1 MMKMN
6 KIMLTRKSMTNIL
19 LVQWSRFGAVPIR
32 INGSTLFT
40 GTNGSGKST
49 ILDALTYVLTGN
61 TQFNKAAQ
69 DRDRSVLS
77 YVRGDTKSKGQ
88 YQYLRNGN
96 VISYIV
102 VEFFSPADNFYVT
115 VGVCIESTDETNCKS
130 FWFVKPNSRISDFNF
145 YKKEDS
151 NLCVTPKNELKV
163 NNTRLKPSDFMSKT
177 MGILTL
183 QRALGLRGEPDVLRR
198 KLIKMMAFQ
207 PENNIDKFIRDSVLP
222 EKEIQTLGHLREQ
235 KQQFAKIKDTYTN
248 ILNIQTQ
255 LNKIEEKAVDY
266 EKTERSLNLKKAE
279 LKYQNFILAEKKQ
292 QETQKSFQEE
302 EERFERLKKEYTKA
316 NDAYAAALEQRT
328 EAEMMFNQSDF
339 SASIGQLEKAVKQYE
354 DEINAAKA
362 DISDIIQLKK
372 SFESILNDFDI
383 PQNDISILN
392 QLDNSQYPAEDKYH
406 ALKQL
411 ENAAKEKIAL
421 LNKQEWE
428 YENEIDKIDKKSD
441 AVSQS
446 IKKLESNISDYP
458 QYVTDA
464 INEIN
469 SELSAQ
475 GITAKVR
482 TFAELVES
490 ISDPQWRNA
499 LEVYLR
505 NNKFNL
511 IIDSQYTGE
520 ALEIFH
526 RKKYYKLSLVLT
538 DKLES
543 YKANSGSA
551 AELLNIPNKEARLY
565 ADYLL
570 GRLHLCANLEEL
582 HNHPKGGIMAD
593 GTLAKGITARNLN
606 FANMEYFL
614 GQDSIKLQLEQKQ
627 TELKKLNSEKQN
639 YVKSKELNLLQR
651 KKYEE
656 LKLSGNDYRFESVN
670 TLQKLIE
677 KHSTDKAELT
687 EMQNNPN
694 FLMLQEQHNKAIN
707 EFKAADTRRVDLS
720 DSKKACNRNIE
731 FIKSNNI
738 KFTQEANDNQQ
749 EFNHFIVMH
758 LELKKEAISEYERLS
773 RNNADGIA
781 VAESTI
787 EKYEGERKSAQKKLE
802 DEQIKYCNLSGR
814 NTEERG
820 ISYISVYRAERDK
833 IANVDAEETKNK
845 LDEKQQ
851 ELESAFVTD
860 FIAALCESL
869 NNAKAEI
876 SAINDELESLPFGQD
891 VYSFKANEKKDRAA
905 FFRIKHKLFDDVFQL
920 NDFIV
925 QKIDEDPEL
934 RQDIDDFLDT
944 ILKEVDDDEYTDY
957 RTYYSYD
964 MQIKN
969 QIESTDIIMD
979 LSEKQGSASNGEK
992 QTPYFIILA
1001 ASLMTCYKRTYNCAR
1016 LAFIDE
1022 AFSALSQERI
1032 EQMVNYFEQNG
1043 FQVMYAAPPEK
1054 INSIGKFINSTVSL
1068 VETGRYTNV
1077 LEGLADEF
1085 IK

>member
-1 MMKMN
+1 
-6 KIMLTRKSMTNIL
+6 MLPRKSMTNML
-19 LVQWSRFGAVPIR
+19 LVQWSRFGAVPIK

-115 VGVCIESTDETNCKS
+115 VGVCIESTDEMSCKS
-130 FWFVKPNSRISDFNF
+130 FWFVKPKTRIFDFNF
-145 YKKEDS
+145 YKKENGS
-151 NLCVTPKNELKV
+151 LFVTPKNELKI
-163 NNTRLKPSDFMSKT
+163 NGSRLKSTDFLIKST
-177 MGILTL
+177 GISTL

-222 EKEIQTLGHLREQ
+222 EKEIQTLAHLREQ

-255 LNKIEEKAVDY
+255 LNKIEERAVDY
-266 EKTERSLNLKKAE
+266 EKAERLINLKKAE
-279 LKYQNFILAEKKQ
+279 YKYQNFILAEKKQ
-292 QETQKSFQEE
+292 QETQKALQEE
-302 EERFERLKKEYTKA
+302 EERLKRLEKDYSEA
-316 NDAYAAALEQRT
+316 DIAYNIALQHRT
-328 EAEMMFNQSDF
+328 EAEMLYKQSDF
-339 SASIGQLEKAVKQYE
+339 SASIEQLEKAVKQYE
-354 DEINAAKA
+354 NDIAVAKANINA
-362 DISDIIQLKK
+362 IIQLQK
-372 SFESILNDFDI
+372 SFECFLENFDLSQNDVSILK
-383 PQNDISILN
+383 
-392 QLDNSQYPAEDKYH
+392 QLGNSQYNADDKYH

-411 ENAAKEKIAL
+411 ENATNEKIDL
-421 LNKQEWE
+421 LKKQMWADEE
-428 YENEIDKIDKKSD
+428 SIKEREHAIAD
-441 AVSQS
+441 VSQS
-446 IKKLESNISDYP
+446 IKKLENNISDYP
-458 QYVTDA
+458 KYITDA
-464 INEIN
+464 IAEIN
-469 SELSAQ
+469 AELSSQ

-482 TFAELVES
+482 TFAELVKS
-490 ISDPQWRNA
+490 ISEPQWRNA

-511 IIDSQYTGE
+511 IIDSQYADK

-526 RKKYYKLSLVLT
+526 RKKYHRMNLVLT
-538 DKLES
+538 DKLENH
-543 YKANSGSA
+543 KALPGSA
-551 AELLNIPNKEARLY
+551 AEILNIPNREARLY
-565 ADYLL
+565 ANYLL
-570 GRLHLCANLEEL
+570 GRLHLCTNLEDL

-593 GTLAKGITARNLN
+593 GTLAKGFTVSNLD
-606 FANMEYFL
+606 FTNMEYYL

-627 TELKKLNSEKQN
+627 NELKRLIAEKQS

-651 KKYEE
+651 EKYEALE
-656 LKLSGNDYRFESVN
+656 LSGNDYHFESVN
-670 TLQKLIE
+670 SLEKLIE
-677 KHSTDKAELT
+677 KYTIDKAELT

-720 DSKKACNRNIE
+720 DSKKACGRNIE
-731 FIKSNNI
+731 IIKNNNI
-738 KFTQEANDNQQ
+738 KYAQNANNNQQ
-749 EFNHFIVMH
+749 EFNNFIVMH

-773 RNNADGIA
+773 RNNANGIA
-781 VAESTI
+781 VAEATI
-787 EKYEGERKSAQKKLE
+787 EKYEGERKNAQKKLE

-833 IANVDAEETKNK
+833 ISNVDAEETRNK
-845 LDEKQQ
+845 LEEKQQ

-869 NNAKAEI
+869 NNARTEI
-876 SAINDELESLPFGQD
+876 TAINDELERLPFGQD

-920 NDFIV
+920 NDFVV

-934 RQDIDDFLDT
+934 HQDIMDFLDT
-944 ILKEVDDDEYTDY
+944 ILKEADDDEYTDY

-969 QIESTDIIMD
+969 QIQSADIIMD

-1054 INSIGKFINSTVSL
+1054 INSIGKFIDSTISL

-1077 LEGLADEF
+1077 LEGLADECT
-1085 IK
+1085 K

>member
-1 MMKMN
+1 MMN
-6 KIMLTRKSMTNIL
+6 NSMLLRKSMTNML
-19 LVQWSRFGAVPIR
+19 LVQWSRFGAVPIK

-96 VISYIV
+96 VISYIA
-102 VEFFSPADNFYVT
+102 VEFFSTADNFYIT
-115 VGVCIESTDETNCKS
+115 VGVCIESTDEMSWKS
-130 FWFVKPNSRISDFNF
+130 FWFVKPKSRISDFNF
-145 YKKEDS
+145 YKKVNGS
-151 NLCVTPKNELKV
+151 LFVTPKNELKI
-163 NNTRLKPSDFMSKT
+163 NGSRLKSTDFLIKST
-177 MGILTL
+177 GINTL
-183 QRALGLRGEPDVLRR
+183 QRALGLRGEPEILRR

-222 EKEIQTLGHLREQ
+222 EKEIQTLAHLKEQ

-255 LNKIEEKAVDY
+255 LNKIEERAIDY
-266 EKTERSLNLKKAE
+266 EKAERSIILKRAE

-292 QETQKSFQEE
+292 QETQKVLQEE
-302 EERFERLKKEYTKA
+302 KERLTRLEKEYIEADTA
-316 NDAYAAALEQRT
+316 FNIALQHRT
-328 EAEMMFNQSDF
+328 DAEMMYNQSDF
-339 SASIGQLEKAVKQYE
+339 SAGVEQLENAVRQYE
-354 DEINAAKA
+354 TEITVAKNNVNA
-362 DISDIIQLKK
+362 IIQLQK
-372 SFESILNDFDI
+372 SFESFLDDFNL
-383 PQNDISILN
+383 PQSEITILN
-392 QLDNSQYPAEDKYH
+392 QLCDSQYQAEEKYH
-406 ALKQL
+406 ALKRL
-411 ENAAKEKIAL
+411 ENTTKEKIDL
-421 LNKQEWE
+421 LKKQEWDDDKSI
-428 YENEIDKIDKKSD
+428 NEIDKAIIN
-441 AVSQS
+441 VSQS
-446 IKKLESNISDYP
+446 IKKLENNISDYP
-458 QYVTDA
+458 KYVTDA
-464 INEIN
+464 ITEIN
-469 SELSAQ
+469 SELSLQ

-511 IIDSQYTGE
+511 IIDSQYTGK

-526 RKKYYKLSLVLT
+526 RKKYYKLNLVLT
-538 DKLES
+538 DKLEN
-543 YKANSGSA
+543 YEACPGSA
-551 AELLNIPNKEARLY
+551 AKILNIPNKEARLY
-565 ADYLL
+565 ANYLL
-570 GRLHLCANLEEL
+570 GRLHLCATLDEL

-593 GTLAKGITARNLN
+593 GTLAKGLTASNLD
-606 FANMEYFL
+606 FANMEYYL
-614 GQDSIKLQLEQKQ
+614 GRDSIKLQLEQKQ
-627 TELKKLNSEKQN
+627 NELKKLNSEKQN
-639 YVKSKELNLLQR
+639 YVKSKDLNLLQR
-651 KKYEE
+651 KKYEV
-656 LKLSGNDYRFESVN
+656 LRLSGNDYRFESVN
-670 TLQKLIE
+670 SLPKLIE
-677 KHSTDKAELT
+677 KYSTDKAELT

-694 FLMLQEQHNKAIN
+694 FLMLQEQRNKAIN
-707 EFKAADTRRVDLS
+707 EFNAADKRRTDLS
-720 DSKKACNRNIE
+720 DLKNACNRE
-731 FIKSNNI
+731 IKKITDDNI
-738 KFTQEANDNQQ
+738 KFTQAANDNRRD
-749 EFNHFIVMH
+749 FDNFIIMH

-787 EKYEGERKSAQKKLE
+787 EKYEGERKNAQKKLE

-833 IANVDAEETKNK
+833 ISNVDAEETRNK
-845 LDEKQQ
+845 LEEKQQ

-860 FIAALCESL
+860 FIAAICESL
-869 NNAKAEI
+869 NNAKTDI
-876 SAINDELESLPFGQD
+876 NAINDELEQLPFGQD

-905 FFRIKHKLFDDVFQL
+905 FFRIKHKLFDDAFQL

-934 RQDIDDFLDT
+934 HQDIMDFLDT
-944 ILKEVDDDEYTDY
+944 ILKEADDDEYTDY

-969 QIESTDIIMD
+969 QIQSANIIMD

-1054 INSIGKFINSTVSL
+1054 INSIGKFIDSTISL